1 MQKNV
6 TAYVMRWSAVC
17 WALLMLLIFSAVG
30 RAQAQEGALKELQ
43 VSLWPEYDRPG
54 VLVIYRLRLPDSTT
68 LPSDLKVRVPASAQV
83 NAVAVRQDDGSLLN
97 APYERVVNGDWA
109 EISFTTTLPGAQIE
123 YYDESL
129 TKEGKLRKYQFS
141 WPGDYAID
149 TLGIEVQQPLGATN
163 MVTSPALGTGKTGQD
178 NLTYY
183 TANIGSMP
191 QGQSFDLS
199 LQYEKAN
206 DNLSAAGLTVQPSTP
221 VENAAG
227 GLRSQMTAV
236 LPWGLAALGL
246 VLIVGG
252 GIWYWQSGKRKTEHK
267 EPRRRRK
274 ASSTEERAAVSAPPA
289 GGAIYCHS
297 CGNRASQGDRF
308 CRTCGTPLRTN

>member
-6 TAYVMRWSAVC
+6 TAIVSRFTAVC
-17 WALLMLLIFSAVG
+17 AAWLMLMIASVG
-30 RAQAQEGALKELQ
+30 AQAQAEGTFKELQ

-54 VLVIYRLRLPDSTT
+54 VLVIYRIMLPESTS
-68 LPSDLKVRVPASAQV
+68 LPADMTIRIPASAQV
-83 NAVAVRQDDGSLLN
+83 NAVAVREVDGNLLN
-97 APYERVVNGDWA
+97 APYERVVSGDWA
-109 EISFTTTLPGAQIE
+109 EINFTTTLPGAQIE
-123 YYDESL
+123 YYDQGL
-129 TKEGKLRKYQFS
+129 TKDGNLRKYMYS
-141 WPGDYAID
+141 WPGDYAIES
-149 TLGIEVQQPLGATN
+149 LGIEVQQPLGAAN
-163 MVTSPALGTGKTGQD
+163 MVTSPALGAGKTGQD

-183 TANIGSMP
+183 NASIGSLP

-199 LQYEKAN
+199 LQYEKGN

-236 LPWGLAALGL
+236 LPWLLVALGL

-252 GIWYWQSGKRKTEHK
+252 GVWYWQSGKRKTERK

-274 ASSTEERAAVSAPPA
+274 TSSGTESAAVSVPPK
-289 GGAIYCHS
+289 GQPIYCHS

-308 CRTCGTPLRTN
+308 CRTCGTPLRSN